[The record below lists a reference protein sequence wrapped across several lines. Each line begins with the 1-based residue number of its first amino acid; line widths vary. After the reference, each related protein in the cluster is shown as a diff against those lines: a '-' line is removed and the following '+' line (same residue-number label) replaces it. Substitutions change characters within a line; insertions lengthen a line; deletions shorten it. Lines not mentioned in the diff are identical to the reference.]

1 MRCSAQAPTPSSSGR
16 RSCVTRTP
24 RGNCRSC
31 GMVEAAAIRKKGRFG
46 RFGGQYVP
54 ETLMPALHEL
64 EAAYEEAKTDPS
76 FRGELE
82 SYFRHYGG
90 RPTPLYFARRLTEHV
105 GGAQIY
111 LKREDL
117 CHGGAHKFNNVMGQA
132 LLPKRVGESRVI
144 AENGARPHGGA
155 APEAGGG

>member
-31 GMVEAAAIRKKGRFG
+31 GMVEASAIRKKGRFG

-90 RPTPLYFARRLTEHV
+90 GPTPLYFSPPPTQPVRRAPHLSQSE
-105 GGAQIY
+105 G
-111 LKREDL
+111 R
-117 CHGGAHKFNNVMGQA
+117 
-132 LLPKRVGESRVI
+132 
-144 AENGARPHGGA
+144 RPRA
-155 APEAGGG
+155 

>member
-31 GMVEAAAIRKKGRFG
+31 GMVEASAIRKKGRFG

-90 RPTPLYFARRLTEHV
+90 RPAPPYFSPPLTQPV
-105 GGAQIY
+105 GRAPIPLQP
-111 LKREDL
+111 
-117 CHGGAHKFNNVMGQA
+117 GGPVPRGRHKVT
-132 LLPKRVGESRVI
+132 
-144 AENGARPHGGA
+144 
-155 APEAGGG
+155 

>member
-31 GMVEAAAIRKKGRFG
+31 GMVEASAIRKKGRFG

-64 EAAYEEAKTDPS
+64 EAAYDEAKTDPS

-82 SYFRHYGG
+82 SYFCHYGG
-90 RPTPLYFARRLTEHV
+90 RPPPPVLPPPPPPNPS
-105 GGAQIY
+105 GGPGFP
-111 LKREDL
+111 KP
-117 CHGGAHKFNNVMGQA
+117 GG
-132 LLPKRVGESRVI
+132 RS
-144 AENGARPHGGA
+144 
-155 APEAGGG
+155 

>member
-31 GMVEAAAIRKKGRFG
+31 SMVEASVIRKKGRFG

-64 EAAYEEAKTDPS
+64 EAAYEEAKGDPS
-76 FRGELE
+76 FRAELE

-90 RPTPLYFARRLTEHV
+90 GPAPPDFAPPLPQQG
-105 GGAQIY
+105 GGAPG
-111 LKREDL
+111 L
-117 CHGGAHKFNNVMGQA
+117 
-132 LLPKRVGESRVI
+132 
-144 AENGARPHGGA
+144 
-155 APEAGGG
+155 PEAGGPLARGGPH

>member
-31 GMVEAAAIRKKGRFG
+31 GMVEASAIRKKGRFG

-90 RPTPLYFARRLTEHV
+90 RATAPFLAPRLPPR
-105 GGAQIY
+105 GG
-111 LKREDL
+111 
-117 CHGGAHKFNNVMGQA
+117 GGPIF
-132 LLPKRVGESRVI
+132 L
-144 AENGARPHGGA
+144 
-155 APEAGGG
+155 EAGGHPPPGGANCQKPLRLRVPSGRGG

>member
-31 GMVEAAAIRKKGRFG
+31 SMVEASVIRKKGRFG

-64 EAAYEEAKTDPS
+64 EAAYEEAKGDPS
-76 FRGELE
+76 FRAELE

-90 RPTPLYFARRLTEHV
+90 GPPPPFFCPPLHQDV
-105 GGAQIY
+105 GGAPVF
-111 LKREDL
+111 LKRGEPL
-117 CHGGAHKFNNVMGQA
+117 SRGGHKINNA
-132 LLPKRVGESRVI
+132 VGLDSLRTQM
-144 AENGARPHGGA
+144 
-155 APEAGGG
+155 